1 MKKMVQKAGA
11 IVLSAKNKGNIV
23 LIYRISLN
31 DWSFPKGHVEKGE
44 TYEQTMIRE
53 IKEETGLDVKIIKKL
68 PDNLYSNEDEGKI
81 STKMF
86 LVASEDDSKIKPE
99 LPGDRTEWIP
109 YDEVVE
115 KLSYDNLKD
124 YFKKVLPEIK
134 KAIA

>member
-1 MKKMVQKAGA
+1 MIKMVQKAGA

-31 DWSFPKGHVEKGE
+31 DWSFPKGHVEEGE
-44 TYEQTMIRE
+44 SYTQTMTRE
-53 IKEETGLDVKIIKKL
+53 IKEETGLDVKIIKGL

-99 LPGDRTEWIP
+99 FEKDKVEWISI
-109 YDEVVE
+109 EKVSE
-115 KLSYDNLKD
+115 KLSYDNLKK
-124 YFKKVLPEIK
+124 YFNLVLPEIK
-134 KAIA
+134 NAIM